1 MSSLLVDHSIFFFHI
16 INHSA
21 RVFNYRQVGNLSISQ
36 LCRPAMIITAVNG
49 RLPGPT
55 IEAREGDTVVVH
67 LVNESP
73 YGMTI
78 HW

>member
-1 MSSLLVDHSIFFFHI
+1 MCV
-16 INHSA
+16 
-21 RVFNYRQVGNLSISQ
+21 VRQVGNLSISQ
-36 LCRPAMIITAVNG
+36 LCRPAMIIMAVNSQ
-49 RLPGPT
+49 LPGPT

-73 YGMTI
+73 YDMTI